1 MEEVS
6 RFAVG
11 LDVGT
16 ENVRAVMTSLDK
28 DGALSVVG
36 YGEVPNTGMR
46 KGSVVNLSGPAEA
59 IDKVL
64 GEVERMTG
72 KEIDSAVVS
81 INGTSIYSFRTTGMI
96 VTGPENH
103 EINEEDLA
111 RIEDVAVRGQLPPNL
126 EVLEVVPL
134 EYSLDNHTGIK
145 NPLGMIGTKLEVR
158 TNVVSALAQN
168 CMNLRRTTEGVK
180 VAAERLVPSVVA
192 AAEVVMNEAQA
203 ENGVAIVD
211 IGAATTGV
219 AIFEEGDLQHVG
231 VIPIGSNNI
240 TNDLAIVLEIS
251 RAVAEDIKRRFVTG
265 AFSESEKE
273 IIIKQ
278 GREELRFDRFEVNE
292 LVKGRLK
299 EIFEAVRKELKQAHY
314 DKRLPEGIVL
324 VGGGAKMRDIEIYA
338 KEVLEAAVRVGVPNG
353 FNGVAEAVAKPEYA
367 AAAGLALM
375 AARVEGQ
382 RTTKKLSKHQKQ
394 KQLNKNKDGW
404 LKSLLKKF

>member
-36 YGEVPNTGMR
+36 YGEAPNTGMR

-375 AARVEGQ
+375 AARVEGH

>member
-36 YGEVPNTGMR
+36 YGEAPNIGMR

-72 KEIDSAVVS
+72 REIDSAVVS

-145 NPLGMIGTKLEVR
+145 NPLGMVGTKLEVR

-251 RAVAEDIKRRFVTG
+251 REVAEDIKRRFVTG

>member
-36 YGEVPNTGMR
+36 YGEAPNTGMR

-158 TNVVSALAQN
+158 TNVVSALAQS

>member
-28 DGALSVVG
+28 DGALSVMG
-36 YGEVPNTGMR
+36 YGEAPNAGMR
-46 KGSVVNLSGPAEA
+46 KGSVVNLAGPAEA

-81 INGTSIYSFRTTGMI
+81 INGANIYSFRTTGMI

-103 EINEEDLA
+103 EINEEDLT

-126 EVLEVVPL
+126 EVLDVVPL

-145 NPLGMIGTKLEVR
+145 NPLGMVGTKLEMR

-168 CMNLRRTTEGVK
+168 CMNLRRATEGVK
-180 VAAERLVPSVVA
+180 VVAERLVPSVVA

-219 AIFEEGDLQHVG
+219 AIFEEGDLQYVG

-240 TNDLAIVLEIS
+240 TNDLAIVLEIE

-265 AFSESEKE
+265 AFNESEKE
-273 IIIKQ
+273 IVIKQ
-278 GREELRFDRFEVNE
+278 GREELRFDRAEVNE

-338 KEVLEAAVRVGVPNG
+338 KEVLGAAVRIGIPNG

-382 RTTKKLSKHQKQ
+382 RTTKKPSKHQKQ
-394 KQLNKNKDGW
+394 KKLNKNSKGW
-404 LKSLLKKF
+404 FKGLLKKF

>member
-36 YGEVPNTGMR
+36 YGEAPNTGMR

-158 TNVVSALAQN
+158 MNVVSALAQN

-265 AFSESEKE
+265 VFSESEKE
-273 IIIKQ
+273 IIIKR

>member
-36 YGEVPNTGMR
+36 YGEAPNTGMR

-145 NPLGMIGTKLEVR
+145 NPLGMTGTKLEVR

-382 RTTKKLSKHQKQ
+382 RTTKKLSKYQKQ

-404 LKSLLKKF
+404 LKNLLKKF

>member
-36 YGEVPNTGMR
+36 YGEAPNIGMR

-145 NPLGMIGTKLEVR
+145 NPLGMVGTKLEVR

-251 RAVAEDIKRRFVTG
+251 REVAEDIKRRFVTG

-292 LVKGRLK
+292 LVKSRLK

>member
-36 YGEVPNTGMR
+36 YGEAPNTGMR

>member
-103 EINEEDLA
+103 EIDEEDLA

>member
-36 YGEVPNTGMR
+36 YGEAPNTGMR

-314 DKRLPEGIVL
+314 DKRLPEGVVL